1 MLKKLF
7 VPKCFE
13 SVRNKLLIDYNKRNF
28 NFNFNRIPSKKSNL
42 VFLFDVFIIIMN
54 LDRINSTKTKRKF
67 QHLIDL

>member
-28 NFNFNRIPSKKSNL
+28 NFNFNRIPSKKSNF
-42 VFLFDVFIIIMN
+42 VFFV
-54 LDRINSTKTKRKF
+54 
-67 QHLIDL
+67 